1 MGNWPECE
9 KMAAVH
15 EQSRV
20 ISNFLDWLDEGG
32 MRIAEYPK
40 RCGHFRE
47 GRHCKQHPERE
58 WPECGT
64 GCEDYDGEE
73 MSDLEQVR
81 MSKEQ
86 LLANYFEIDLQ
97 AVERERCAMLEE
109 CRKAQEKRD
118 ETPH

>member
-1 MGNWPECE
+1 MGKWPECE
-9 KMAAVH
+9 KMARA
-15 EQSRV
+15 QDRSRL
-20 ISNFLDWLDEGG
+20 IGDFLDWLLDHN
-32 MRIAEYPK
+32 MVIAEYPK
-40 RCGHFRE
+40 RCSHFRE
-47 GRHCKQHPERE
+47 GRQCRPHPERE

-97 AVERERCAMLEE
+97 AVERERCAMLDE
-109 CRKAQEKRD
+109 CRAQHEKG
-118 ETPH
+118 T